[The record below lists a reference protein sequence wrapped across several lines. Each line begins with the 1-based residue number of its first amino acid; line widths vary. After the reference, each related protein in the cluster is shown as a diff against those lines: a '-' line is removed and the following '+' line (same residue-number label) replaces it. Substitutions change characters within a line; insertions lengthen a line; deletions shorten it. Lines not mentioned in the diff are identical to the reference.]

1 MLEIDKVLRSSKT
14 TRLAEVLKMSP
25 ENLVEAF
32 KSAGWFEDSSRTR
45 ARTRTPVRESEIP
58 PLNRGVSHTSTLLSG
73 WESWWERFLSVY
85 PKRDGDRGVSPGKAK
100 FRIRVRDG
108 VDPDEIVRGA
118 EGYRSHCRG
127 RGIEGTSF
135 VKRIPAFLNQETWKE
150 YLAPAQGPN
159 PSAGPS
165 AVITRPFFQEEA

>member
-1 MLEIDKVLRSSKT
+1 MLEIDKVLRSPKT
-14 TRLAEVLKMSP
+14 IRLAKVLKMSP
-25 ENLVEAF
+25 ESLVDAF
-32 KSAGWFEDSSRTR
+32 KSAGWFEDSPRVR

-58 PLNRGVSHTSTLLSG
+58 PLKGGSLTQALSPE

-85 PKRDGDRGVSPGKAK
+85 PSRDGDRGVSPGKAK
-100 FRIRVRDG
+100 FRLRFRDG
-108 VDPDEIVRGA
+108 FDPDDMVRGA
-118 EGYRSHCRG
+118 EGYRSHCRS

-165 AVITRPFFQEEA
+165 AVITRPIFQEEA